1 MFNKTLLNKEDVAK
15 MSEREVLA
23 NMLDGALFH
32 DMDIKKRRILVF
44 VFSCISVFYI
54 SASIV
59 LSATV
64 GTSWLLLF
72 ALGLFPL
79 VLIIIVR
86 KGTRFDKIGHKFV
99 LYKFMKQRQMETD
112 IDKLIG
118 KIETKQPS
126 KSALRKIE
134 QARKMGII
142 ITKKRFMTIR
152 GLFFFLLGLALA
164 IINFGLIWTAMTENS
179 TSFTAAI
186 GVIIIFGGLTV
197 LLIAAIVDFKFG
209 KKIKIYIAYAKNPKT
224 FRLIGNLDKDIK
236 HLIAYHEV
244 SEPDSPPL
252 ATKYS
257 QLVYI

>member
-1 MFNKTLLNKEDVAK
+1 
-15 MSEREVLA
+15 
-23 NMLDGALFH
+23 
-32 DMDIKKRRILVF
+32 
-44 VFSCISVFYI
+44 
-54 SASIV
+54 
-59 LSATV
+59 
-64 GTSWLLLF
+64 
-72 ALGLFPL
+72 
-79 VLIIIVR
+79 
-86 KGTRFDKIGHKFV
+86 
-99 LYKFMKQRQMETD
+99 MKQRQMETD